1 MSMKKLREEI
11 RILKLLK
18 NPTKSLPRSSV
29 ITIDKSF
36 VLPHLDQS
44 DIIYDQPNNA
54 NLLDKTE

>member
-1 MSMKKLREEI
+1 MKKLREEI

-18 NPTKSLPRSSV
+18 NTTKSLPRSSV

-36 VLPHLDQS
+36 ALPHLGYS

-54 NLLDKTE
+54 NLLDTTE

>member
-1 MSMKKLREEI
+1 MKKLGEEI

-36 VLPHLDQS
+36 VLPHLD
-44 DIIYDQPNNA
+44 
-54 NLLDKTE
+54 

>member
-1 MSMKKLREEI
+1 MKKLGEEI

-18 NPTKSLPRSSV
+18 NPTKSLPRSSM

-36 VLPHLDQS
+36 VLPHLDYG

>member
-1 MSMKKLREEI
+1 MKKLGEEI

-36 VLPHLDQS
+36 VLPHLDYS

-54 NLLDKTE
+54 NLLDKNE